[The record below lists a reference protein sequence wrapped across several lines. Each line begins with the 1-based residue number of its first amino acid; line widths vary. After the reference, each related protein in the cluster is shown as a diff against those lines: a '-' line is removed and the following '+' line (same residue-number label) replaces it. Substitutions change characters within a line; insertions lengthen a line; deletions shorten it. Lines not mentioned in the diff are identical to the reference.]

1 MMSYEALS
9 DWAAVL
15 AAFPVF
21 SAVSAARLRS
31 LVLDA
36 TFADFSP
43 GKTIIASVDFGDFL
57 YVVIGGTVE
66 ALSPPA
72 PRTLRA
78 GDYFGELALIDGRPR
93 LATVVARSYVHLMK
107 LPSRPV
113 LKLARER
120 STFALTVFRDLSPR
134 LRQIEAR
141 RAS

>member
-1 MMSYEALS
+1 MIRYEALS

-15 AAFPVF
+15 ATFPVF
-21 SAVSAARLRS
+21 GAVSTAQLRS

-36 TFADFSP
+36 KFADFAP
-43 GKTIIASVDFGDFL
+43 GKTIIASVDYGDFL
-57 YVVIGGTVE
+57 YVVLGGTVE

-72 PRTLRA
+72 ARTLQT

-93 LATVVARSYVHLMK
+93 LAAVVARSYVHLMK
-107 LPSRPV
+107 LPSRSV
-113 LKLARER
+113 LKLAREQ